1 MGDKNMEL
9 LDKFNIKTNNMHI
22 YDTAFSHS
30 SYCNEHDSLEDYQ
43 RLEFLG
49 DKVLDL
55 IMSDYLYNKFDYEEG
70 KMTKIRSMY
79 VCENALYEYALLL
92 DFPEYVKVGKGEEAN
107 GGKHRKAT
115 LADMFES
122 FLGAVYLDQGYK
134 KAKEIVYEV
143 VIPFIKEKP
152 ETFFMDYKSE
162 LQEMVQTTKKSVTYE
177 LVKEEGPSHDR
188 TFTMN
193 VIVDGIVLGTGTAKS
208 KKEAE
213 QKAAH
218 HALEKQAKL
227 N

>member
-1 MGDKNMEL
+1 MEL
-9 LDKFNIKTNNMHI
+9 LNRFNIKTDNLDI

-30 SYCNEHDSLEDYQ
+30 SYCNENNLREDYQ

-55 IMSDYLYNKFDYEEG
+55 IMSDYLYNTTDYEEG
-70 KMTKIRSMY
+70 RMTKIRSMY

-92 DFPEYVKVGKGEEAN
+92 DFPKYVKVGKGEELS
-107 GGKHRKAT
+107 GGKTRKAT

-134 KAKEIVYEV
+134 KTKEIVYEV

-152 ETFFMDYKSE
+152 ETFFMDYKSN
-162 LQEMVQTTKKSVTYE
+162 LQELVQTTKKSVNY
-177 LVKEEGPSHDR
+177 VIVNEEGPAHDR
-188 TFTMN
+188 TFTAQA
-193 VIVDGIVLGTGTAKS
+193 IVDGIVLGEGTAKS

-213 QKAAH
+213 QEAAK

-227 N
+227 S

>member
-1 MGDKNMEL
+1 MKL
-9 LDKFNIKTNNMHI
+9 LDRFNIKTNNMHI

-30 SYCNEHDSLEDYQ
+30 SYCNENNLAEDYQ

-55 IMSDYLYNKFDYEEG
+55 IMSDYLYNTTDYEEG

-134 KAKEIVYEV
+134 KAREIVYEI

-152 ETFFMDYKSE
+152 ETFFMDYKSK

-177 LVKEEGPSHDR
+177 LVKEEGPAHDR

-193 VIVDGIVLGTGTAKS
+193 VIVEGIVLGTGVAKS

-213 QKAAH
+213 QEAAH
-218 HALEKQAKL
+218 HALEKCARA
-227 N
+227 

>member
-1 MGDKNMEL
+1 MKL
-9 LDKFNIKTNNMHI
+9 LDRFGIKTNNMHI

-30 SYCNEHDSLEDYQ
+30 SYCNEHHLKEDYQ

-55 IMSDYLYNKFDYEEG
+55 IMSDYLYNTTDYEEG

-92 DFPEYVKVGKGEEAN
+92 DFPSYAKVGKGEEAH
-107 GGKHRKAT
+107 GGKYRKAT

-134 KAKEIVYEV
+134 KVREIVYEI

-152 ETFFMDYKSE
+152 ETFFMDYKSK
-162 LQEMVQTTKKSVTYE
+162 LQEMVQTNKRSVTYE
-177 LVKEEGPSHDR
+177 LVNEEGPSHDR

-193 VIVDGIVLGTGTAKS
+193 AVVDGIVLGTGVAKS

-213 QKAAH
+213 QEAAH
-218 HALEKQAKL
+218 HAMEKCAKL
-227 N
+227 

>member
-1 MGDKNMEL
+1 MKL
-9 LDKFNIKTNNMHI
+9 LDRFNIKTNNMHI

-30 SYCNEHDSLEDYQ
+30 SYCNEHHLKEDYQ

-55 IMSDYLYNKFDYEEG
+55 IMSDYLYNTTDYEEG

-92 DFPEYVKVGKGEEAN
+92 DFPSYAKVGKGEEAH
-107 GGKHRKAT
+107 GGKYRKAT

-134 KAKEIVYEV
+134 KVREIVYEI

-152 ETFFMDYKSE
+152 ETFFMDYKSK
-162 LQEMVQTTKKSVTYE
+162 LQEMVQTNKRSVTYE
-177 LVKEEGPSHDR
+177 LVNEEGPSHDR

-193 VIVDGIVLGTGTAKS
+193 AVVDGIVLGTGVAKS

-213 QKAAH
+213 QEAAH
-218 HALEKQAKL
+218 HAMEKCAKL
-227 N
+227 

>member
-1 MGDKNMEL
+1 MKL
-9 LDKFNIKTNNMHI
+9 LDRFNIKTDNMHI

-30 SYCNEHDSLEDYQ
+30 SYCNEHNLTEDYQ

-55 IMSDYLYNKFDYEEG
+55 IMSDYLYNTTDYEEG

-92 DFPEYVKVGKGEEAN
+92 DFPEYVKVGKGEEAS

-122 FLGAVYLDQGYK
+122 FLGAVYLDQGYR
-134 KAKEIVYEV
+134 KAREIVYEI

-152 ETFFMDYKSE
+152 ETFFMDYKSK

-177 LVKEEGPSHDR
+177 LINEEGPAHDR

-193 VIVDGIVLGTGTAKS
+193 VIVDGIILGTGIAKS

-213 QKAAH
+213 QEAAH
-218 HALEKQAKL
+218 HAMEKCAKL
-227 N
+227 

>member
-1 MGDKNMEL
+1 MNL
-9 LDKFNIKTNNMHI
+9 LDRFNIKTDNMHI

-30 SYCNEHDSLEDYQ
+30 SYCNENNLTEDYQ

-55 IMSDYLYNKFDYEEG
+55 IMSDYLYNTTDYEEG

-92 DFPEYVKVGKGEEAN
+92 DFPEYVKVGKGEEAS

-122 FLGAVYLDQGYK
+122 FLGAVYLDQGYR
-134 KAKEIVYEV
+134 KAKEIVYEI

-152 ETFFMDYKSE
+152 ETFFMDYKSK

-177 LVKEEGPSHDR
+177 LINEEGPAHDR

-193 VIVDGIVLGTGTAKS
+193 VIVDGIVLGTGIAKS

-213 QKAAH
+213 QEAAH
-218 HALEKQAKL
+218 HAMEKCARG
-227 N
+227 

>member
-1 MGDKNMEL
+1 MEL
-9 LDKFNIKTNNMHI
+9 LDRFNIKTNNMHI

-30 SYCNEHDSLEDYQ
+30 SYCNENNIKEDYQ

-55 IMSDYLYNKFDYEEG
+55 IMSDYLYNTTNFEEG

-79 VCENALYEYALLL
+79 VCENALYEYAMLL
-92 DFPEYVKVGKGEEAN
+92 DFPKYAKVGKGEEAH
-107 GGKHRKAT
+107 GGKYRKAT

-122 FLGAVYLDQGYK
+122 FLGAVYLDAGYQ
-134 KAKEIVYEV
+134 KAREIVYEV

-152 ETFFMDYKSE
+152 ETFFMDYKSL
-162 LQEMVQTTKKSVTYE
+162 LQEFVQTTRKSVTYE
-177 LVKEEGPSHDR
+177 LVKEEGPAHDR

-193 VIVDGIVLGTGTAKS
+193 AVVDGIVMGTGTAKS

-213 QKAAH
+213 QRAAH
-218 HALEKQAKL
+218 HALEKKA
-227 N
+227 NV

>member
-1 MGDKNMEL
+1 MKL
-9 LDKFNIKTNNMHI
+9 LDRFNIKTNNMHI

-30 SYCNEHDSLEDYQ
+30 SYCNEHNLTEDYQ

-49 DKVLDL
+49 DAVLEL
-55 IMSDYLYNKFDYEEG
+55 IVSEYLYKNTDYEEG

>member
-1 MGDKNMEL
+1 MKL
-9 LDKFNIKTNNMHI
+9 LDMFNIKTDNIGI

-30 SYCNEHDSLEDYQ
+30 SYCNEMNIKEDYQ

-55 IMSDYLYNKFDYEEG
+55 IMSDYLYNTTDYEEG

-79 VCENALYEYALLL
+79 VCENALYEYAMLL
-92 DFPEYVKVGKGEEAN
+92 DFPKYVKVGKGEEKN

-134 KAKEIVYEV
+134 KAREIVYKV
-143 VIPFIKEKP
+143 VIPFIEDKP
-152 ETFFMDYKSE
+152 ETFFMDYKSN
-162 LQEMVQTTKKSVTYE
+162 LQEMVQTTRNSVVYE
-177 LVKEEGPSHDR
+177 LVKEEGPAHDR
-188 TFTMN
+188 TFTIN
-193 VIVDGIVLGTGTAKS
+193 AVVDGIVLGSGTAKS

-213 QKAAH
+213 QLAAKR
-218 HALEKQAKL
+218 ALEKQAK
-227 N
+227 

>member
-1 MGDKNMEL
+1 MEL
-9 LDKFNIKTNNMHI
+9 LDRFNIKTDNMHI

-30 SYCNEHDSLEDYQ
+30 SYCNEHNLTEDYQ

-55 IMSDYLYNKFDYEEG
+55 IMSDYLYNTTDYEEG

-92 DFPEYVKVGKGEEAN
+92 DFPEYVKVGKGEEAS

-122 FLGAVYLDQGYK
+122 FLGAVYLDQGYR
-134 KAKEIVYEV
+134 KAKEIVYEI

-152 ETFFMDYKSE
+152 ETFFMDYKSK

-177 LVKEEGPSHDR
+177 LVNEKGPAHDR

-193 VIVDGIVLGTGTAKS
+193 VIVDGIVLGTGIAKS

-213 QKAAH
+213 QEAAH
-218 HALEKQAKL
+218 HAMEKCARG
-227 N
+227 

>member
-1 MGDKNMEL
+1 MEL
-9 LDKFNIKTNNMHI
+9 LNRFNIKTDNLDI

-30 SYCNEHDSLEDYQ
+30 SYCNENNLKEDYQ

-55 IMSDYLYNKFDYEEG
+55 IMSDYLYNTTNYEEG
-70 KMTKIRSMY
+70 RMTKIRSMY

-92 DFPEYVKVGKGEEAN
+92 DFPKYVKVGKGEELS
-107 GGKHRKAT
+107 GGKTRKAT

-134 KAKEIVYEV
+134 KTKEIVYEV

-152 ETFFMDYKSE
+152 ETFFMDYKSN
-162 LQEMVQTTKKSVTYE
+162 LQELVQTTKKSVNY
-177 LVKEEGPSHDR
+177 VIVNEEGPAHDR
-188 TFTMN
+188 TFTAQA
-193 VIVDGIVLGTGTAKS
+193 IVDGIILGEGTAKS

-213 QKAAH
+213 QEAAR

-227 N
+227 S

>member
-1 MGDKNMEL
+1 MKL
-9 LDKFNIKTNNMHI
+9 LERFNIETKNMHI

-30 SYCNEHDSLEDYQ
+30 SYCNENNLDEDYQ

-55 IMSDYLYNKFDYEEG
+55 IMSDFLYNTTNYEEG

-92 DFPEYVKVGKGEEAN
+92 DFPQYVKVGKGEEAS
-107 GGKHRKAT
+107 GGKYRKAT
-115 LADMFES
+115 LADMFEA

-134 KAKEIVYEV
+134 KVKEMVYEV
-143 VIPFIKEKP
+143 VIPFIKEKN

-162 LQEMVQTTKKSVTYE
+162 LQEMVQTDKKSVIYE
-177 LVKEEGPSHDR
+177 LIREEGPAHDR
-188 TFTMN
+188 TFTIN
-193 VIVDGIVLGTGTAKS
+193 VIVEGIILGTGVAKS

-213 QKAAH
+213 QIAAKS
-218 HALEKQAKL
+218 ALEKQAKL
-227 N
+227 S